1 MMDVT
6 GDEIALAVL
15 HRFEKLP
22 QKAKPLNRG
31 TKGKE
36 WVPLSGI
43 VASGKLGLSCIAIA

>member
-1 MMDVT
+1 MDIN
-6 GDEIALAVL
+6 GDQIALAVL
-15 HRFEKLP
+15 QEYDKLP

-43 VASGKLGLSCIAIA
+43 VASGKFGLSCISVA

>member
-1 MMDVT
+1 MDAM

-15 HRFEKLP
+15 RRFDKLP
-22 QKAKPLNRG
+22 QKAKPLDRG

-43 VASGKLGLSCIAIA
+43 VASGKFGLSCLSVA